1 MFSYR
6 YWHLLFCLFIYLY
19 IIVSGAPLEGIFW
32 ATDLALAFSGQ
43 HFSWDFLL
51 VEVKY
56 PILGMDF
63 LRHYKLAVGV
73 AAGQLVNTETIARL
87 STASTGSAGEVASV
101 LAATPLG

>member
-6 YWHLLFCLFIYLY
+6 YWHLLFCLSVYLY
-19 IIVSGAPLEGIFW
+19 VTVFGAPLEGIFW

-43 HFSWDFLL
+43 RFSWDFLL
-51 VEVKY
+51 AEVKY

-63 LRHYKLAVGV
+63 LRHYKLAMYV
-73 AAGQLVNTETIARL
+73 AAGQLVNMETMARL

-101 LAATPLG
+101 LAATPSG